1 MVTVY
6 GLRNCDACRRA
17 LKELIGTEHRFHDL
31 RADGLDPALLSR
43 WVREL
48 GWEALLN
55 RRSTTWRGL
64 AEDDRSG
71 LDAAKAEAL
80 MLAQPTLVTR
90 PGIDDGETVRIGLR

>member
-1 MVTVY
+1 MLTVY

-17 LKELIGTEHRFHDL
+17 LKALAGTEHRFHDL
-31 RADGLDPALLSR
+31 RADGLEPALLSR

-71 LDAAKAEAL
+71 LDAARAEVL
-80 MLAQPTLVTR
+80 MLAHPTLVKR
-90 PGIDDGETVRIGLR
+90 PVIDDGETVRIGLR

>member
-17 LKELIGTEHRFHDL
+17 LKGLVGTEHRFHDL
-31 RADGLDPALLSR
+31 RADGLEPALLSR

-80 MLAQPTLVTR
+80 MLAHPTLVKR
-90 PGIDDGETVRIGLR
+90 PVIDDGETVRIGLH